1 MSIEVTGLTK
11 IYGTQR
17 AIDDVSF
24 SAKPG
29 EILGLLGPNGAGKTT
44 TMKVLTCFMP
54 ATSGAAVVCG
64 LEAGKDDLK
73 IRSKIGYL
81 PEHNPLYTNM
91 YIKEYLN
98 FVAGIHKIKNKKER
112 ISELI
117 ELVGLE
123 RERNKLISS
132 LSKGYRQRVGLAQ
145 AMIHDPEVLILD
157 EPISG
162 LDPNQLIEI
171 RNLISSL
178 KKDKTIIFSSHI
190 LQEVESISDK
200 IIILDKGKIV
210 VDDSL
215 RQLQKNS
222 QQSTLIKLELLHNLS
237 KEILLKLPEVE
248 SVDIVSSRV
257 YEIRTTSNGDI
268 RESIFDAVVDAGNKV
283 LGMSMA
289 KASLESVFKSATKEQ
304 KDRG

>member
-1 MSIEVTGLTK
+1 MSIEVTRLTK

-304 KDRG
+304 NK

>member
-11 IYGTQR
+11 IYGTQK
-17 AIDDVSF
+17 AIDDISF

-44 TMKVLTCFMP
+44 TMKILTCFMP
-54 ATSGAAVVCG
+54 ASSGTASICG
-64 LEAGKDDLK
+64 LETGKDDLE

-81 PEHNPLYTNM
+81 PEHNPLYANM
-91 YIKEYLN
+91 YIKEYLS
-98 FVAGIHKIKNKKER
+98 FVAGIHKVKHKKDR

-123 RERNKLISS
+123 REQSKLISS
-132 LSKGYRQRVGLAQ
+132 LSKGYKQRVGLAQ

-178 KKDKTIIFSSHI
+178 KRDKTIIFSSHI

-215 RQLQKNS
+215 VRLQKNS
-222 QQSTLIKLELLHNLS
+222 EQAITIQLEVLNNLS
-237 KEILLKLPEVE
+237 KDILTKIPGVE
-248 SVDIVSSRV
+248 SVSVVSSRQ
-257 YEIRTTSNGDI
+257 YEIRTLSDDDM
-268 RESIFDAVVDAGNKV
+268 RESIFDAVVNTGNKV

-289 KASLESVFKSATKEQ
+289 RTSLESVFKSATNEPPARK
-304 KDRG
+304 

>member
-1 MSIEVTGLTK
+1 MSIEVKGLTK
-11 IYGTQR
+11 IYGTQK
-17 AIDDVSF
+17 AIDHVSF
-24 SAKPG
+24 NARPG

-44 TMKVLTCFMP
+44 TMKILTCFMP
-54 ATSGAAVVCG
+54 ATKGAALVCG
-64 LEAGKDDLK
+64 LEAGKDDLE

-91 YIKEYLN
+91 YIKEYFN
-98 FVAGIHKIKNKKER
+98 FVAGIHKIKNKKQR

-123 RERNKLISS
+123 REQNKLISS

-190 LQEVESISDK
+190 LQEVESISDN

-222 QQSTLIKLELLHNLS
+222 EHSTLIKLELLNNLS

-257 YEIRTTSNGDI
+257 YEIRTTSNSDI

-289 KASLESVFKSATKEQ
+289 KASLESVFKSATKDQ
-304 KDRG
+304 NN